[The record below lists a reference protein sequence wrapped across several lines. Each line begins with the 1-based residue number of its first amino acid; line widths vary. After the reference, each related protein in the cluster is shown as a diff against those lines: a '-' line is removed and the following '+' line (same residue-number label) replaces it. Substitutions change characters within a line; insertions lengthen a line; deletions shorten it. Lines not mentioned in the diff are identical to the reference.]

1 MNRVLFIGA
10 ALALAGCV
18 IVFQQSRIRA
28 LRTERDTYRDN
39 TSVLMRDVEKYR
51 VSDSLNAA
59 RAGVLALKI
68 DEFEKYRAEDAALIE
83 RLRAKNRDLQAVTT
97 AQMQTITELQGQV
110 RDSIVYVNDTIV
122 QVLRCVD
129 IADRWLELHGC
140 ATPSGEF
147 SGTIISRD
155 SILIAST
162 VEYKRFL
169 GFLWKTKRV
178 KDREINVVSKNPHT
192 TIEGVEYIE
201 IEK

>member
-18 IVFQQSRIRA
+18 FAFQQSRIKA
-28 LRTERDTYRDN
+28 LREERDTYRDN
-39 TSVLMRDVEKYR
+39 TSVLMRDVEKFR

-59 RAGVLALKI
+59 RAGVLELKI
-68 DEFEKYRAEDAALIE
+68 GEFEKYRAEDAALIE
-83 RLRAKNRDLQAVTT
+83 RLKTKNRDLQAVTT

-110 RDSIVYVNDTIV
+110 RDSIVYVNDTVV

-129 IADRWLELHGC
+129 IVDRWLELHGC
-140 ATPSGEF
+140 ATPAGEF
-147 SGTIISRD
+147 SGTIVSRD
-155 SILIAST
+155 SLLIAST

-178 KDREINVVSKNPHT
+178 KDREIDVVSKNPHT